1 MRDLAA
7 TRLPSGHS
15 DALDRLRAQL
25 DEAQS
30 RLERA
35 RAADDQREI
44 GHWEAIIE
52 RIVARGRELP
62 QGGAAGAD
70 PSTKPAKPPDMT
82 GFIRGQL
89 LGG

>member
-1 MRDLAA
+1 MPDLAQ

-30 RLERA
+30 RLDRA
-35 RAADDQREI
+35 RAADDKREV

-62 QGGAAGAD
+62 QGGAAGSD
-70 PSTKPAKPPDMT
+70 SSPKPAKPPDMS

>member
-1 MRDLAA
+1 MRDPAQ

-35 RAADDQREI
+35 RVADDQRQI

-62 QGGAAGAD
+62 QGGAGGAD
-70 PSTKPAKPPDMT
+70 PSPKPAKPPDMS

>member
-35 RAADDQREI
+35 RAADDEREI

-62 QGGAAGAD
+62 QEGAAGAD
-70 PSTKPAKPPDMT
+70 PSPKPVKPPDMS